1 MNLIQEILGAQ
12 GGGVVK
18 QLGQQLGLDN
28 AQVEKALTNLI
39 PAIAG
44 GVKKTA
50 QSPSSLDALLK
61 TLQQNKG
68 LETAVQRPE
77 VLANET
83 SQQAG
88 NDILGEIFGS
98 KDVSRTVA
106 SQTAQST
113 GIDLSALKK
122 MLPLIAGLVM
132 SSLNQKGQ
140 ASSGGLGELL
150 GGLAQSSTPTSS
162 SGGLGS
168 LLGSLLGGRTKQAP
182 AKEQGLES
190 LLDFDGD
197 GNISD
202 DVMDLVKKLF

>member
-1 MNLIQEILGAQ
+1 MNLIQEILSAQ
-12 GGGVVK
+12 GGGVVN
-18 QLGQQLGLDN
+18 QLGQQFGLDN

-50 QSPSSLDALLK
+50 QSPSSIDALLRK
-61 TLQQNKG
+61 LQQNKE
-68 LETAVQRPE
+68 LETAIQRPE
-77 VLANET
+77 VLANDT

-150 GGLAQSSTPTSS
+150 GGLAKTSAPAAS
-162 SGGLGS
+162 NGGLGS
-168 LLGSLLGGRTKQAP
+168 LLGSLLGGRTKTAP
-182 AKEQGLES
+182 AKKQGLES

-202 DVMDLVKKLF
+202 EVIDLVKKLF